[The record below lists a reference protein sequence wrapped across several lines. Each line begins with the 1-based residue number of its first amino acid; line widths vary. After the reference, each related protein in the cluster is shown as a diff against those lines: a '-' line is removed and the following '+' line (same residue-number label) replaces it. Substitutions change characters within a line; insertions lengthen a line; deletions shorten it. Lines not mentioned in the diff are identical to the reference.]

1 MLIARDRKSRVST
14 RSEAIPVEIKGPDSL
29 AEQNFPSKTEGQR
42 SLWQKK
48 RRAALVSYRQSSPSV
63 FL

>member
-14 RSEAIPVEIKGPDSL
+14 RSEAIPVEIRGPDSL
-29 AEQNFPSKTEGQR
+29 AEQNFPSKIEGQR

-48 RRAALVSYRQSSPSV
+48 RRAALVS
-63 FL
+63 